1 MSQEAT
7 IICLDNSE
15 YARDGDFVPS
25 RWESQQDTANL
36 LVESKTQRNAENT
49 VGVLSMSGRRPE
61 VLAAPT
67 TDISKI
73 LAALHSC
80 KVNGKVDLV
89 SSLQIAALA
98 LKNRPNRSQ
107 DQRIVVFLCSPADA
121 DIEKLRGLGATF
133 KRNSV
138 KIDIVSFGYQENDA
152 ALSALFEAVN
162 SGGTS
167 HYISV
172 PSELGTLTDYL
183 INTPIFQ
190 SGEGGAQPG
199 QLAEFGGVDPN
210 LDPELAMA
218 IRISLEEAK
227 QREGERNPAEAQNPN
242 MELELENEDEELA
255 RALQMSRDV
264 ATESAVQPPQPATQ
278 QPAQP
283 TDPSESQE
291 NIYQDPDFVRN
302 LLSSLPGVDINSES
316 VQEALEKR
324 RKEEDK
330 EEEEDK
336 PE

>member
-15 YARDGDFVPS
+15 WARDGDFVPS
-25 RWESQQDTANL
+25 RWDSQQDAANL

-80 KVNGKVDLV
+80 KVNGAVDLA

-107 DQRIVVFLCSPADA
+107 EQRIVLFLCSPADA
-121 DIEKLRGLGATF
+121 DIDKLRALGATF

-152 ALSALFEAVN
+152 ALTALFEAVN
-162 SGGTS
+162 SNGTS

-172 PSELGTLTDYL
+172 PSELGSLTDYL

-190 SGEGGAQPG
+190 SGESVAQPG
-199 QLAEFGGVDPN
+199 HLGEFGGVDPN

-227 QREGERNPAEAQNPN
+227 AREVQRNPGEAEPANQPEADAQP
-242 MELELENEDEELA
+242 MDIENEDEELM
-255 RALQMSRDV
+255 RALQLSRDI
-264 ATESAVQPPQPATQ
+264 ASENSQ
-278 QPAQP
+278 QPQAKPAVPQEN
-283 TDPSESQE
+283 PSEA
-291 NIYQDPDFVRN
+291 NVYQDPDFVRN

-330 EEEEDK
+330 TDDDK
-336 PE
+336 QQ

>member
-15 YARDGDFVPS
+15 WARDGDFVPS
-25 RWESQQDTANL
+25 RWDSQQDTANL

-80 KVNGKVDLV
+80 KINGSIDLL

-98 LKNRPNRSQ
+98 LKNRPNRAQ
-107 DQRIVVFLCSPADA
+107 EQRIVVFLCSPTDA
-121 DIEKLRGLGATF
+121 DVDRLRALGATF

-138 KIDIVSFGYQENDA
+138 KIDIVSFGCQENDA
-152 ALSALFEAVN
+152 ALTALFEAVN

-167 HYISV
+167 HYISI
-172 PSELGTLTDYL
+172 PSELGNLTDYL

-190 SGEGGAQPG
+190 SGEGNAQPS

-227 QREGERNPAEAQNPN
+227 AREVQRNPSEAQPDAHP
-242 MELELENEDEELA
+242 MDIENEEEELA
-255 RALQMSRDV
+255 RAIQMSREADS
-264 ATESAVQPPQPATQ
+264 EPNLPPQPNQAPSGDTQ
-278 QPAQP
+278 A
-283 TDPSESQE
+283 
-291 NIYQDPDFVRN
+291 NVYQDPDFVRN

-316 VQEALEKR
+316 VKEALEKR

-330 EEEEDK
+330 SEEDK
-336 PE
+336 QE